1 MEVTKYHLG
10 LQLQFEL
17 DENQIKE
24 LISINNNKCQNKNY
38 LKEVTSDLLKLEELC
53 LVYRGIN
60 ESSRQ
65 DYWFITFI
73 GEKLFN
79 NMVIQSIMKEL
90 QNDRSSNTNH
100 L

>member
-1 MEVTKYHLG
+1 MSALYKKFDLDLHLK
-10 LQLQFEL
+10 FEL
-17 DENQIKE
+17 TEDEIKE
-24 LISINNNKCQNKNY
+24 LVNIKNNKSKDKNY
-38 LKEVTSDLLKLEELC
+38 LKEVTPDLLKLEELC
-53 LVYRGIN
+53 LVYRCIN

-90 QNDRSSNTNH
+90 
-100 L
+100 

>member
-1 MEVTKYHLG
+1 MKEVTKYHLD

-24 LISINNNKCQNKNY
+24 LISIKNHKSENKNY
-38 LKEVTSDLLKLEELC
+38 LKEVTPDLLKLEELC

-65 DYWFITFI
+65 DYWFLTFI
-73 GEKLFN
+73 GEKVLEKYSFTG
-79 NMVIQSIMKEL
+79 IE
-90 QNDRSSNTNH
+90 
-100 L
+100 